1 MRSTRVTPSIAP
13 LERAFLVGITLP
25 RVRREDELQNLS
37 ELELLAR
44 SAGAE
49 VVGRTLQ
56 SRTRVDGTTFVG
68 KGKIEELAR
77 EIHDRGANLVIFDD
91 DLTPAQAR
99 NIEKILEVN
108 VIDRT
113 ELILDIFARRART
126 RQARIQV
133 EIAQLNYA
141 LPRLRRLWEHLGRQA
156 GGIGTR
162 GPGETQIEV
171 DRRKA
176 RDRIASLERELEK
189 IHRGAEERR
198 KRREGLF
205 TVTIVGYTNAGKSTL
220 LNRIAGSGVLES
232 DRLFSTLDS
241 TTRRVMSPGGEPFL
255 LTDTIGFIRKLPTHL
270 VDSFK
275 VTLLDVR
282 EADLLLHVADASIDR
297 CDEHIAVVNAV
308 LDDVLAKGGRGDA
321 PRRRERSDRSRSQQ
335 SRPHRRLRPE
345 ERAPRQAPGGGARER
360 RDGRRDGRASRRSS
374 RLTSARSSWRRRFW
388 FPPRTAGPSPSS
400 NGLRRF
406 SRESSRGDEWFSG
419 CGCGSGRSRF
429 SRGKAPF
436 ACDSRRPHKPDGIS
450 RLNRSRSPSIVTH
463 GYLRTI
469 SARCEARAG
478 LAALSA

>member
-13 LERAFLVGITLP
+13 LERAFIVGITLP
-25 RVRREDELQNLS
+25 RARREDELQNLS

-56 SRTRVDGTTFVG
+56 SRTRVDGTTYVG
-68 KGKIEELAR
+68 KGKIEEIAR
-77 EIHDRGANLVIFDD
+77 EIHDHGANLVIFDD

-141 LPRLRRLWEHLGRQA
+141 LPRLRRLWEHLSRQA

-171 DRRKA
+171 DRRRA

-241 TTRRVMSPGGEPFL
+241 TTRRVTSPGGEPFL

-297 CDEHIAVVNAV
+297 CEEHIAVVNAV
-308 LDDVLAKGGRGDA
+308 LDDVLTK
-321 PRRRERSDRSRSQQ
+321 
-335 SRPHRRLRPE
+335 
-345 ERAPRQAPGGGARER
+345 GARADADAASSRVPTVLVLNKIDLLE
-360 RDGRRDGRASRRSS
+360 DSGRRNALRAGHPEAVLMSAATGEGTDELLEAVESHLGKELVEAEVTVSPEDGRAIALVERSS
-374 RLTSARSSWRRRFW
+374 KVLSRKLAGGRMVFRVRVRKREIAILERESALRLRLVRSS
-388 FPPRTAGPSPSS
+388 
-400 NGLRRF
+400 
-406 SRESSRGDEWFSG
+406 
-419 CGCGSGRSRF
+419 
-429 SRGKAPF
+429 
-436 ACDSRRPHKPDGIS
+436 
-450 RLNRSRSPSIVTH
+450 
-463 GYLRTI
+463 
-469 SARCEARAG
+469 
-478 LAALSA
+478 